1 MKESLLLP
9 GFFFCAIIAYVFE
22 KVFLCGSLRERKA
35 MSNIVPTVITA
46 ALVGGVSVAVF
57 CVFDGTKWLKNFV
70 AKYRR

>member
-1 MKESLLLP
+1 
-9 GFFFCAIIAYVFE
+9 
-22 KVFLCGSLRERKA
+22 